1 MPWREVT
8 TMSSRKEFVVLAS
21 QEGAN
26 IRELCRRFAI
36 TPRTGYKWLE
46 RYRKGGD
53 GDLGDRSRRPQ
64 RSPTRTGGAIEDAV
78 LTERRA
84 HPAWGARKLHA
95 RLVGQIADLPSPS
108 TVGAILQRAGA
119 IDPKESTKHR
129 AFQRFE
135 HAHPNQLWQ
144 TDFKGHV
151 PLARGR
157 CHPLTVLDDHSRYAL
172 GLAACADETGATVQ
186 TQFTTIFRRYGLPER
201 ILFDNGAPWGG
212 SGDDR
217 NTALTVW
224 LLRLGIALSHGRP
237 YHPQTQGKDE
247 RFHRTLMDELLGD
260 RCYLDLLGCQAAF
273 DTWRAEYN
281 HDRPHQALDYAV
293 PSSRYTV
300 SPRSLPTTLPPITYD
315 PALQVRRVQGKG
327 EISFQNREFLVGRAF
342 HGHPVGLCPSST
354 DGRWEVYFCQH
365 LVTTIDFRAS
375 A

>member
-1 MPWREVT
+1 MPWQEMTR
-8 TMSSRKEFVVLAS
+8 MSSRKEFVVLAS

-26 IRELCRRFAI
+26 IRELCRRYEI

-46 RYRKGGD
+46 RYRRD
-53 GDLGDRSRRPQ
+53 GEVGLTDHSRRPH
-64 RSPTRTGGAIEDAV
+64 RSPRRTAGAIEAAV
-78 LTERRA
+78 LSERHA

-95 RLVGQIADLPSPS
+95 RLIGTIVALPSAS
-108 TVGAILQRAGA
+108 TVAAILQRAGA
-119 IDPKESTKHR
+119 IDPAESAKHR
-129 AFQRFE
+129 PFQRFE

-172 GLAACADETGATVQ
+172 GVAACADETGATVQ

-212 SGDDR
+212 HGDDR
-217 NTALTVW
+217 YTALTVW

-247 RFHRTLMDELLGD
+247 RFHRTLMDELLGN
-260 RCYLDLLGCQAAF
+260 RCYLDLPSCQAAF

-281 HDRPHQALDYAV
+281 HDRPHQALAYAV
-293 PSSRYTV
+293 PASHYAV
-300 SPRSLPTTLPPITYD
+300 SPRSLPASLPPITYG
-315 PALQVRRVQGKG
+315 PSCQVRRVQGKG
-327 EISFQNREFLVGRAF
+327 EISFQGRDFLVGRAF
-342 HGHPVGLCPSST
+342 HGHPVGLRPTDT
-354 DGRWEVYFCQH
+354 DGRWEVYFCQQI
-365 LVTTIDFRAS
+365 VTTIDCRTNP
-375 A
+375 